1 MKKQMIK
8 ALMMVGLVSML
19 TLVAAAGS
27 AQAQSRIN
35 YKANIPF
42 EFTVGTETLP
52 AGLYTVTQIKT
63 ADGAVILQVRAK
75 GQDGLFRLTDRTQR
89 ARPRSRTVLV
99 FNRYGEQYF
108 LAEMWRAG
116 ETEGSLVRK
125 SNRERALEKELARG
139 QSNRNETAR
148 SAIDGQTVEIVA
160 ALAK

>member
-1 MKKQMIK
+1 MKKQMTK

-27 AQAQSRIN
+27 AQAQSRIS

-42 EFTVGTETLP
+42 EFTVGNETLP

-63 ADGAVILQVRAK
+63 ADGTVILQVRAK
-75 GQDGLFRLTDRTQR
+75 GLDGLFRLTDRAQI

-99 FNRYGEQYF
+99 FNQYGEQYF

-116 ETEGSLVRK
+116 EMEGSLVRR
-125 SNRERALEKELARG
+125 SNRERAIEKELARG
-139 QSNRNETAR
+139 YALRNETAR
-148 SAIDGQTVEIVA
+148 GAHDSQTVEIVA
-160 ALAK
+160 LAK